1 MKKIFKSFL
10 CIFCAL
16 VTLLTIS
23 CSKEVDY
30 ETFKEEAY
38 ELKEDADD
46 KERGSF
52 TVTGKYNYE
61 NVEFYDMSG
70 GGEWEFKAKIDPD
83 LASLLSGILS
93 KYVWAI
99 NVDAWWGLQIDSPED
114 WKYKV
119 GDIFELTDGEVTY
132 KFASEHGRLIEYS
145 DSEKTI
151 IISWR

>member
-1 MKKIFKSFL
+1 MYGIDALGEYILLDLIMARWIRNKTKNYSF
-10 CIFCAL
+10 IEF
-16 VTLLTIS
+16 
-23 CSKEVDY
+23 Y
-30 ETFKEEAY
+30 RF
-38 ELKEDADD
+38 LKTEDADD

-70 GGEWEFKAKIDPD
+70 GGEWDFKAKIDPD
-83 LASLLSGILS
+83 LASLLSRILS

-151 IISWR
+151 NISWR